1 MQFRNHALLPLATAA
16 AVCLCVPSA
25 GASVA
30 RTAVSS
36 RTLVSGSQSTSVVSI
51 AIGHNRVPTRGHG
64 GGHGVGTVAGTA
76 QGTPDRVLRTT
87 TLGDDTLAQ
96 AT

>member
-1 MQFRNHALLPLATAA
+1 VVTVAA
-16 AVCLCVPSA
+16 MAVVT
-25 GASVA
+25 VA
-30 RTAVSS
+30 VTAV
-36 RTLVSGSQSTSVVSI
+36 
-51 AIGHNRVPTRGHG
+51 A
-64 GGHGVGTVAGTA
+64 TVAGTA